1 MLDANLA
8 LFLVFALLLVL
19 GTPIAVAL
27 GAGGVVGILLG
38 LDLAALGTVGTNTW
52 NAIAKYPLIAIP
64 LFILTGMVFER
75 SGVAERLVTFAEA
88 CIGPRRGGLALVAI
102 LVCLIMGGMSG
113 SGPADAAAV
122 ATVMIPAM
130 LKAGYPKP
138 FSAAVIAAS
147 ASTAILIP
155 PSIALI
161 VYAVLVPGTDL
172 RALFAAGLVPGLLV
186 GLAIAVPVVL
196 LSRRHGFG
204 ETAAGGAATSGA
216 GRPRPP
222 FWASLGRA
230 APGLLAP
237 VIILGG
243 LRSGLFTPTETAVVA
258 VFYGLLVGTVV
269 HRTMGPREIYAVL
282 VESAR
287 ISAVLMLIISLAGIF
302 AWAGSTLGAF
312 RLAAGAIL
320 GVSDSQWLILLLVM
334 GLLLLAGMVLDGVSI
349 YLITL
354 PLLVPIAQAFEWS
367 FVWFGVVMAI
377 NIAIGQVTPPVAVN
391 LMVTARIAEVPL
403 EATFRWV
410 GWLLLAMGT
419 ALGLVIAFPELALW
433 LPRQLGYRIN

>member
-8 LFLVFALLLVL
+8 LLLVFAVLLVI

-27 GAGGVVGILLG
+27 GVGGVVGILLG
-38 LDLAALGTVGTNTW
+38 LDLAAMGTVGTNTW
-52 NAIAKYPLIAIP
+52 NAVAKYPLIAIP

-75 SGVAERLVTFAEA
+75 SGVAGRLVTFAEA

-122 ATVMIPAM
+122 ATVMIPSM

-161 VYAVLVPGTDL
+161 VYSVLVPGTDL

-186 GLAIAVPVVL
+186 GLAIAVPTLL

-204 ETAAGGAATSGA
+204 EAEGEEA
-216 GRPRPP
+216 RVRPP
-222 FWASLGRA
+222 FWPSLGRA

-258 VFYGLLVGTVV
+258 VFYGLLVGTVIQ
-269 HRTMGPREIYAVL
+269 RSMGPKAIYEVL
-282 VESAR
+282 VESAK

-312 RLAAGAIL
+312 RLAAGAIM
-320 GVSDSQWLILLLVM
+320 GVSDNQWLILLLIM
-334 GLLLLAGMVLDGVSI
+334 GLLLLAGMVLDGISI

-377 NIAIGQVTPPVAVN
+377 NIAIGQFTPPVAVN
-391 LMVTARIAEVPL
+391 LMVTARIAQVPL

-410 GWLLLAMGT
+410 GWLLLSMAV
-419 ALGLVIAFPELALW
+419 ALGLVIVFPEIALW
-433 LPRQLGYRIN
+433 LPRVLGYRIS